1 MIDVVVVYDRKPAL
15 VLEKFSYD
23 DRPEEAFAKRLEREL
38 AYRSQLSVE
47 VVLLR
52 AERLEDLK
60 TSHAR
65 YFDPDSI
72 RPDELARFSEEL
84 RRRIA

>member
-1 MIDVVVVYDRKPAL
+1 
-15 VLEKFSYD
+15 LEQFSYAD
-23 DRPEEAFAKRLEREL
+23 KPEEAFAKRLDIEL
-38 AYRSQLSVE
+38 AYRSQLDVE

-60 TSHAR
+60 VSHAR

-72 RPDELARFSEEL
+72 RPENLIRYSDELQ
-84 RRRIA
+84 RRIA